1 MLVIL
6 KEPRRLKNLQRQRRF
21 FRSQSSLRNDS
32 PFCFVQSSFHMTN
45 ISQILESAPNC
56 TVAVLGDLM
65 LDEWMIGDASRI
77 SPEAPVPVVRLNER
91 KIAPGGAAN
100 VVMNLRSLGAK
111 VFVAGVVG
119 DDSAGH
125 SLAQAIAESGADV
138 SGLVFDA
145 SRPTTLKTRV
155 VASRQQMLRIDRE
168 SDEPLSDFA
177 REKLE
182 ERLTPILESADVLC
196 LSDYDKGLITCGI
209 AGHAMEKMHALK
221 KRVTGGPKPHNLN
234 CFAGTDFLSLNEKEA
249 REAVGF
255 KLTTDD
261 DARRAGHLLRERLN
275 ANALVITRGGKGVLL
290 FEKSGNGHEIGGHE
304 VEVFD
309 VAGAGDTFLA
319 GATLAL
325 ASGAEYSQAAQLGN
339 LAAAASVRHVGVVAI
354 SPEEV
359 LRIQSEVAS

>member
-1 MLVIL
+1 ML
-6 KEPRRLKNLQRQRRF
+6 RSYNTRLIFL
-21 FRSQSSLRNDS
+21 
-32 PFCFVQSSFHMTN
+32 MTN
-45 ISQILESAPNC
+45 ISQILESAPHC
-56 TVAVLGDLM
+56 TIAVLGDLM
-65 LDEWMIGDASRI
+65 LDEWIIGDASRI
-77 SPEAPVPVVRLNER
+77 SPEAPVPVVRLKER
-91 KIAPGGAAN
+91 KMAPGGAAN
-100 VVMNLRSLGAK
+100 VVMNLRSLGAQ
-111 VFVAGVVG
+111 VLVAGVVG
-119 DDSAGH
+119 DDSSGH
-125 SLAQAIAESGADV
+125 SLAQALTASGADV

-168 SDEPLSDFA
+168 SDEAFCDFA

-182 ERLTPILESADVLC
+182 ERLAPVLEKADVLC

-209 AGHAMEKMHALK
+209 ATRAMEKMHALS
-221 KRVTGGPKPHNLN
+221 KRVTGGPKPHNLS

-249 REAVGF
+249 REAAGF
-255 KLTTDD
+255 KLATED
-261 DARRAGHLLRERLN
+261 DAHRAGHLLRERLD

-290 FEKSGNGHEIGGHE
+290 FEKSGNVHEVGGHE

-325 ASGAEYSQAAQLGN
+325 ACGAEYSQAAELGN
-339 LAAAASVRHVGVVAI
+339 LAAAASVRHVGVVAV

-359 LRIQSEVAS
+359 LRVQNEVAP

>member
-1 MLVIL
+1 M
-6 KEPRRLKNLQRQRRF
+6 PRPKLNARKMGEARLAPTF
-21 FRSQSSLRNDS
+21 
-32 PFCFVQSSFHMTN
+32 MTN
-45 ISQILESAPNC
+45 ISQILESAPHC
-56 TVAVLGDLM
+56 TIAVLGDLM

-77 SPEAPVPVVRLNER
+77 SPEAPVPVVRWKER

-100 VVMNLRSLGAK
+100 VVMNLRSLGAQ
-111 VFVAGVVG
+111 VLVAGVVG
-119 DDSAGH
+119 DDSSGH
-125 SLAQAIAESGADV
+125 SLAQALTVSGADV

-168 SDEPLSDFA
+168 SDEPFSDFA

-182 ERLTPILESADVLC
+182 ERLAPILEKADILC

-209 AGHAMEKMHALK
+209 AGRAMEKMHAAG

-234 CFAGTDFLSLNEKEA
+234 CFSETDFLSLNEKEA
-249 REAVGF
+249 SEAAGF
-255 KLTTDD
+255 KINSDD
-261 DARRAGHLLRERLN
+261 DAHRAGHLLRERLK

-290 FEKSGNGHEIGGHE
+290 FEKGSAAHQIGGHE

-325 ASGAEYSQAAQLGN
+325 ASGAVYSRAAQLGN
-339 LAAAASVRHVGVVAI
+339 LAAAASVRHVGVVAV

-359 LRIQSEVAS
+359 LRVQNEVVP